1 MVTVSYQGCQGN
13 RFNIFTALVA
23 WLNPHQAVVPES
35 EICPAGQTQ
44 KQTQEQDTQE
54 MTSSQ
59 QTATAAALTELH
71 IPYST
76 QVVVVQPEK
85 GFPAYG
91 VLKAGDVITA
101 VDGKPVTSQAG
112 LSKLIYAHPAGSTLT
127 LTITRDGQSHQ
138 VQVGTRQSGGHPVMG
153 VQITEEY
160 KFPFPVTIS
169 VGDIGGP
176 SAGMMFALGII
187 DKLTK
192 MNLTAGRFI
201 AGTGEIEPS
210 GKVDPIGGIQQ
221 KMIGARNAGATIFLT
236 PAANCADTKGA
247 VPAGL
252 RLVKV
257 STLNQAVT
265 YLEAL
270 KAGQPPS
277 PPADPP
283 ASPGQARARWARAR
297 PVRRIDL
304 PSVKVADAV
313 AVAGH
318 EVHVCR
324 YREARTL
331 LRWLGRRGPARAA
344 GARRGGAATGT
355 GPPRRGGAG
364 RGRSRSTSTE
374 AKLSRGRQ
382 LSAPPALIRGDALA
396 CRSRTPASTG

>member
-1 MVTVSYQGCQGN
+1 MSRRSLTLLIASVGTAVAIAVSVLVPVPYVILGPGPTLNTLGKDSAGHPLITISGHPVYPTNGHLNLVTVSYQGCAGN

-23 WLNPHQAVVPES
+23 WLNPHQAVVPEG

-59 QTATAAALTELH
+59 QTATAAALTQLH

-76 QVVVVQPEK
+76 QVVVVLPEQ

-101 VDGKPVTSQAG
+101 VNGQPVTGPAS
-112 LSKLIYAHPAGSTLT
+112 LTKLISAHPAGSTLT
-127 LTITRDGQSHQ
+127 LTITRSGQSHQ
-138 VQVGTRQSGGHPVMG
+138 VHVGTRESRGHPVMG

-160 KFPFPVTIS
+160 KFPFQVTIS

-192 MNLTAGRFI
+192 LSLTSGRFI
-201 AGTGEIEPS
+201 AGTGEITAS
-210 GKVDPIGGIQQ
+210 GQVQPIGGIQQ
-221 KMIGARNAGATIFLT
+221 KMVGARNAGATIFLT
-236 PAANCADTKGA
+236 PAANCADAKGA

-270 KAGQPPS
+270 KAGQSVPS
-277 PPADPP
+277 
-283 ASPGQARARWARAR
+283 
-297 PVRRIDL
+297 
-304 PSVKVADAV
+304 
-313 AVAGH
+313 
-318 EVHVCR
+318 C
-324 YREARTL
+324 
-331 LRWLGRRGPARAA
+331 
-344 GARRGGAATGT
+344 
-355 GPPRRGGAG
+355 
-364 RGRSRSTSTE
+364 
-374 AKLSRGRQ
+374 
-382 LSAPPALIRGDALA
+382 
-396 CRSRTPASTG
+396 

>member
-1 MVTVSYQGCQGN
+1 MSRRSLTLLIASVGSAVAIAVSVLVPVPYVILGPGPTLNTLGKDSAGRPLITITGHPTYPVNGHLNMVTVSYQGGQGN
-13 RFNIFTALVA
+13 RVNIFTALVA

-59 QTATAAALTELH
+59 ETATAAALTELR
-71 IPYST
+71 IPFST
-76 QVVVVQPEK
+76 QVVVARPEK

-91 VLKAGDVITA
+91 VLKAGDVITE
-101 VDGKPVTSQAG
+101 VNGQPVTSQAG
-112 LSKLIYAHPAGSTLT
+112 LTKLIYAHPAGSPLT

-138 VQVGTRQSGGHPVMG
+138 VQVGTRPSGGHPVMG

-160 KFPFPVTIS
+160 KFPFQVKIS

-176 SAGMMFALGII
+176 SAGVMFALGII

-192 MNLTAGRFI
+192 TNLTAGRFI
-201 AGTGEIEPS
+201 AGTGEIEAN

-236 PAANCADTKGA
+236 PAANCADAKGA

-257 STLNQAVT
+257 GTLNQAVT

-270 KAGQPPS
+270 KSGQSVPS
-277 PPADPP
+277 
-283 ASPGQARARWARAR
+283 
-297 PVRRIDL
+297 
-304 PSVKVADAV
+304 
-313 AVAGH
+313 
-318 EVHVCR
+318 C
-324 YREARTL
+324 
-331 LRWLGRRGPARAA
+331 
-344 GARRGGAATGT
+344 
-355 GPPRRGGAG
+355 
-364 RGRSRSTSTE
+364 
-374 AKLSRGRQ
+374 
-382 LSAPPALIRGDALA
+382 
-396 CRSRTPASTG
+396 

>member
-1 MVTVSYQGCQGN
+1 MSRRSLTLLIASVGTAVAIAVSVLVPVPYVILGPGPTLNTLGKDSAGHPLITISGHPVYPTNGHLNLVTVSYQGCAGN

-23 WLNPHQAVVPES
+23 WLNPHQAVVPEG

-59 QTATAAALTELH
+59 QTATAAALTQLH

-76 QVVVVQPEK
+76 EVVVVLPEQ

-101 VDGKPVTSQAG
+101 VDGQPVTGPAS
-112 LSKLIYAHPAGSTLT
+112 LTKLISAHPPGSTLT
-127 LTITRDGQSHQ
+127 LTITRSGQSHQ
-138 VQVGTRQSGGHPVMG
+138 VQVGTRESGGHPVMG
-153 VQITEEY
+153 VQITQEY
-160 KFPFPVTIS
+160 KFPFQVTIS

-187 DKLTK
+187 DKLSRLS
-192 MNLTAGRFI
+192 LTSGRFI
-201 AGTGEIEPS
+201 AGTGEITAS
-210 GKVDPIGGIQQ
+210 GQVQPIGGIQQ

-236 PAANCADTKGA
+236 PAANCADAKGA

-270 KAGQPPS
+270 KAGKSVPS
-277 PPADPP
+277 
-283 ASPGQARARWARAR
+283 
-297 PVRRIDL
+297 
-304 PSVKVADAV
+304 
-313 AVAGH
+313 
-318 EVHVCR
+318 C
-324 YREARTL
+324 
-331 LRWLGRRGPARAA
+331 
-344 GARRGGAATGT
+344 
-355 GPPRRGGAG
+355 
-364 RGRSRSTSTE
+364 
-374 AKLSRGRQ
+374 
-382 LSAPPALIRGDALA
+382 
-396 CRSRTPASTG
+396 

>member
-1 MVTVSYQGCQGN
+1 MSRRSLTLLIASVGTAVAIAVSVLVPVPYVILGPGPTLNTLGKDSAGRPLITISGHPSYPTNGHLNMVTVSYQGCQGN

-59 QTATAAALTELH
+59 SAATAAALTELH

-91 VLKAGDVITA
+91 VLKPGDVITA
-101 VDGKPVTSQAG
+101 VDGQPVISQAG

-160 KFPFPVTIS
+160 KFPFQVTIS

-201 AGTGEIEPS
+201 AGTGEIEPN

-221 KMIGARNAGATIFLT
+221 KMIGARDAGATIFLT

-247 VPAGL
+247 VPG
-252 RLVKV
+252 
-257 STLNQAVT
+257 
-265 YLEAL
+265 
-270 KAGQPPS
+270 G
-277 PPADPP
+277 PA
-283 ASPGQARARWARAR
+283 PGQGEHPEPGRHLPGGPQIRPPPVRPLLLTR
-297 PVRRIDL
+297 PV
-304 PSVKVADAV
+304 S
-313 AVAGH
+313 
-318 EVHVCR
+318 
-324 YREARTL
+324 
-331 LRWLGRRGPARAA
+331 
-344 GARRGGAATGT
+344 
-355 GPPRRGGAG
+355 
-364 RGRSRSTSTE
+364 
-374 AKLSRGRQ
+374 
-382 LSAPPALIRGDALA
+382 
-396 CRSRTPASTG
+396 